1 MAVKL
6 KTVYE
11 KQEDVPEGYG
21 ELYTE
26 KNGKFE
32 LTNIEGVKTQADI
45 DRMNVALLKERTDH
59 KAVRDKLQL
68 FGDVDPTTL
77 PALNEELAE
86 AKARLDTL
94 TAEGKL
100 DEGKVEAQISA
111 AVNRAV
117 GPVGR
122 EKDSLAKQLEV
133 AKKSVVEKEAEIG
146 KLNENIRQEHV
157 RLSLRDAVIAAQVL
171 PTAIA
176 DAVLVTKS
184 DNGMT
189 PGLDPKEWA
198 KDMKEKRPHWWPLS
212 QGGGAQGGKGG
223 GVSNKDNPWSAEAW
237 NLTAQGKYI
246 RDNGEEKGAALA
258 ARANSKIGAVRPTR
272 KVA

>member
-157 RLSLRDAVIAAQVL
+157 RLSIRDAVIAAQVL
-171 PTAIA
+171 PTAID
-176 DAVLVTKS
+176 DAVLVGERMFEFVDGKLVTKS

-212 QGGGAQGGKGG
+212 QQSLERRSLEPHRSRQ
-223 GVSNKDNPWSAEAW
+223 VHP
-237 NLTAQGKYI
+237 
-246 RDNGEEKGAALA
+246 R
-258 ARANSKIGAVRPTR
+258 
-272 KVA
+272 